1 MDSKEDITV
10 TAGIFSCW
18 KIIMYDGAGNVT
30 ETMWYSDQG
39 KSIVK
44 AADADGNTMMGLQSY
59 SVS

>member
-1 MDSKEDITV
+1 VDSKEDITV

-30 ETMWYSDQG
+30 ETMWYSNQV

-44 AADADGNTMMGLQSY
+44 MTDADGNTMMEL
-59 SVS
+59 